1 MGNFILLGA
10 PEEGLLKV
18 WVAVLPVLVLVGLLV
33 LPGLRLG
40 HAGQAPGDPN
50 EQRIEEVVRDHDV
63 LTIR

>member
-18 WVAVLPVLVLVGLLV
+18 WVAVLLVLVGLLV

-40 HAGQAPGDPN
+40 HAG
-50 EQRIEEVVRDHDV
+50 
-63 LTIR
+63 

>member
-18 WVAVLPVLVLVGLLV
+18 WVAVLLVLVGLLV

>member
-18 WVAVLPVLVLVGLLV
+18 WVAVLLVLSGLLV
-33 LPGLRLG
+33 LPGLQLG
-40 HAGQAPGDPN
+40 RAGQAPGDPN
-50 EQRIEEVVRDHDV
+50 EQRSEEVVRDHDV

>member
-18 WVAVLPVLVLVGLLV
+18 WVAVLLVLSGLLV

>member
-1 MGNFILLGA
+1 MGNFIPLGA

-18 WVAVLPVLVLVGLLV
+18 WVAVLLVLVGLLV

>member
-1 MGNFILLGA
+1 MGNVILLGA

-18 WVAVLPVLVLVGLLV
+18 WVAVLLVLSGLLV

>member
-1 MGNFILLGA
+1 MGNVILLGA

-18 WVAVLPVLVLVGLLV
+18 WVAVLLVLVGLLV

>member
-18 WVAVLPVLVLVGLLV
+18 WVAVLLVLVGLLV

-50 EQRIEEVVRDHDV
+50 EQRSEEVVCDHDV

>member
-18 WVAVLPVLVLVGLLV
+18 WVAVLLVLVGLLV

-50 EQRIEEVVRDHDV
+50 EQRSEEVVRDHDV